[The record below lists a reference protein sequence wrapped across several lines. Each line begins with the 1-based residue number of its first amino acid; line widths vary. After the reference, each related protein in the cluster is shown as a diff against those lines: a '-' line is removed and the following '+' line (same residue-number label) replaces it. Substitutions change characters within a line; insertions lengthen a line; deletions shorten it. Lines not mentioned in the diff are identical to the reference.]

1 MLPGNCTVCALEVL
15 GDIKLKDRCFDIL
28 GSVNVTLIFEMK
40 WVRMA
45 LILREDPRVII

>member
-15 GDIKLKDRCFDIL
+15 ADTKLKDRCFDIL

-40 WVRMA
+40 WVTLA
-45 LILREDPRVII
+45 LILQEDPRVII